1 MTQKIILAS
10 SSPFRR
16 TLLENAGLSFS
27 IQAADIDERAAEAPL
42 VASDVSP
49 QDIALVL
56 AETKAVA
63 VSEGHDNALIIGAD
77 QTLSLGDEMLHKP
90 ADMEAARKHLLKL
103 SGKTHQLN
111 SAVVLAKG
119 GQTIWRHAES
129 ADLTMR
135 LLDPGY
141 IGRYLSVVGDQA
153 LLSVGAYQLEGRGVQ
168 LFDAIKGDYFTIIGL
183 PLLPLLAE
191 LRRLEAID
199 G

>member
-27 IQAADIDERAAEAPL
+27 VQPADIDERAAEAPL
-42 VASDVSP
+42 LAGNVSP
-49 QDIALVL
+49 QDIALIL
-56 AETKAVA
+56 AEAKASA
-63 VSEGHDNALIIGAD
+63 VSEDHGEALIIGAD
-77 QTLSLGDEMLHKP
+77 QTLSFGDEMLHKP

-111 SAVVLAKG
+111 SAVVLAKN
-119 GQTIWRHAES
+119 GQAIWRHASS

-135 LLDPGY
+135 SLDPGY
-141 IGRYLSVVGDQA
+141 VGRYLSAIGEQA
-153 LLSVGAYQLEGRGVQ
+153 LMSVGAYQLEGRGVQ
-168 LFDAIKGDYFTIIGL
+168 LFDTIKGDYFTIIGL

>member
-27 IQAADIDERAAEAPL
+27 VQASDIDERAAEAPL
-42 VASDVSP
+42 VAGNVSP

-56 AETKAVA
+56 AEAKAGA
-63 VSEGHDNALIIGAD
+63 VSEGHGDALIIGAD

-90 ADMEAARKHLLKL
+90 ADMDAARRHLLKL

-111 SAVVLAKG
+111 SAVVLVKN
-119 GQTIWRHAES
+119 GQTIWRHAGS
-129 ADLTMR
+129 ADLSMR
-135 LLDPGY
+135 TLDPGF
-141 IGRYLSVVGDQA
+141 IGRYLSAVGDQA
-153 LLSVGAYQLEGRGVQ
+153 LMSVGAYQLEGRGVQ
-168 LFDAIKGDYFTIIGL
+168 LFETIKGDYFTIIGL